1 MSVAGMR
8 VAGMRVGKM
17 RVGEMSPICCLF
29 FHVNK

>member
-1 MSVAGMR
+1 MRVAGMR

>member
-1 MSVAGMR
+1 MSAAGMR